1 MMILADGDAVAAC
14 ARTAPVMVPHARP
27 DASRDFESAYE
38 MLQACESVRES
49 WPHERTK
56 RAP

>member
-1 MMILADGDAVAAC
+1 MMISADGEAVASGAQS
-14 ARTAPVMVPHARP
+14 ALVMVPHARP

-38 MLQACESVRES
+38 VLQVCERVCDLWRRE
-49 WPHERTK
+49 RAK